1 MQIISIKNKSIDV
14 SVLLNEES
22 EDFFTNF
29 VNSIKD
35 SPDLTFDQK
44 TNILKLT
51 KRKSL
56 ETSLNNITKAY
67 DNLFY
72 DDKEKFNQAI
82 TNFNYDLNYSNS
94 ICELKNSFILNKISE
109 QDLFKFFVYVVDTN
123 DARYFLKPFKLKLGK
138 SKTVISVN
146 DVQDITFP
154 TKSQWELIKKHIKN
168 L

>member
-35 SPDLTFDQK
+35 SPDLSFDQK

-56 ETSLNNITKAY
+56 ETSLARFIDIYHDCLDGDISRLDDNIY
-67 DNLFY
+67 L
-72 DDKEKFNQAI
+72 
-82 TNFNYDLNYSNS
+82 NFSVETHYLMS
-94 ICELKNSFILNKISE
+94 SFLSKLISE
-109 QDLFKFFVYVVDTN
+109 QDLFTFLVFTLDTKSL
-123 DARYFLKPFKLKLGK
+123 YEEFKLPLGK
-138 SKTVISVN
+138 SKTVISVDN
-146 DVQDITFP
+146 VKNITFP
-154 TKSQWELIKKHIKN
+154 TKFQ
-168 L
+168 